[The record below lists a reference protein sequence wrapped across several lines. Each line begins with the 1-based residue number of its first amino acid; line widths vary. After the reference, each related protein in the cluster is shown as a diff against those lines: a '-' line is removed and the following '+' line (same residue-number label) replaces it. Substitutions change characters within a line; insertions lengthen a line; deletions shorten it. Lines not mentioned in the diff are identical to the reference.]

1 MRVLIID
8 DSMAMRRML
17 SAYVSELKAET
28 AVATDGQDAL
38 DVLAREGAFDAALV
52 DWDMPRMNGMEFVRA
67 VRADDRWANMKLVM
81 VTAHISQD
89 DIVEALETGAD
100 DYLTKPFGTGELLA
114 RIRAA
119 LRRVES
125 GAAAA
130 EPRQRW
136 SDVEFDLS
144 AREVKRRGE
153 IIHLTP
159 NEFNLLA
166 VLVRHAGKVLTQQ
179 QLLKEVWGGVAGA
192 QPHYLRVY
200 MAQLRR
206 KLEADPARPR
216 HLLTELGVGYRLKLE

>member
-67 VRADDRWANMKLVM
+67 VRADDRWASMKLVM

-100 DYLTKPFGTGELLA
+100 DYLMKPVSADMIEDKLRLL
-114 RIRAA
+114 
-119 LRRVES
+119 
-125 GAAAA
+125 G
-130 EPRQRW
+130 
-136 SDVEFDLS
+136 
-144 AREVKRRGE
+144 
-153 IIHLTP
+153 
-159 NEFNLLA
+159 
-166 VLVRHAGKVLTQQ
+166 LVA
-179 QLLKEVWGGVAGA
+179 
-192 QPHYLRVY
+192 
-200 MAQLRR
+200 
-206 KLEADPARPR
+206 
-216 HLLTELGVGYRLKLE
+216 